1 MAKAACRQMSAL
13 TLYVLVG
20 ALAAGFV
27 QGLSGFAFGL
37 VAMTFWVWVIVPQVA
52 GPLVVFGSL
61 VGQLLSLGSFR
72 RSFNGQRLVPFI
84 LGGCVGTPIGVWM
97 LRYIDPTVFKMAVGL
112 ILVAYC
118 PLMLSMGA
126 MSRVTAGGRLA
137 DGGVG
142 LIGGVMG
149 GLGGLNGPAPTLWC
163 SLRGW
168 SRDEQRAVFQTFSL
182 CMQAL
187 TLAIYAASGL
197 ITRQTVGLFAIVA
210 PAMVVPTLIG
220 VRLYARFSEV
230 GFRRLIL
237 VLLGLSGVVLLIASV
252 PRLLVG

>member
-1 MAKAACRQMSAL
+1 MTAV
-13 TLYVLVG
+13 TYYVLLG
-20 ALAAGFV
+20 AVAAGFV

-37 VAMTFWVWVIVPQVA
+37 VAMTFWVWVVAPQLA

-61 VGQLLSLGSFR
+61 IGQLLALGSIR
-72 RSFNGQRLVPFI
+72 RGFDGRRLLPFVV
-84 LGGCVGTPIGVWM
+84 GGCVGTPIGVW
-97 LRYIDPTVFKMAVGL
+97 LLHLVDPTVFKAAVGA

-118 PLMLSMGA
+118 PVMLFIRA
-126 MSRVTAGGRLA
+126 MPRITFGGRLA

-142 LIGGVMG
+142 LIGGIMG
-149 GLGGLNGPAPTLWC
+149 GLGGLNGPVPTLWC

-187 TLAIYAASGL
+187 ALTIYAASGL
-197 ITRQTVGLFAIVA
+197 ITGETLGLFALVA
-210 PAMVVPTLIG
+210 PAMIVPTLIG

-230 GFRRLIL
+230 GFRTLIL
-237 VLLGLSGVVLLIASV
+237 VLLSLSGVVLLIASI
-252 PRLLVG
+252 PKLLTQ

>member
-1 MAKAACRQMSAL
+1 
-13 TLYVLVG
+13 
-20 ALAAGFV
+20 
-27 QGLSGFAFGL
+27 
-37 VAMTFWVWVIVPQVA
+37 MTVWVWVITPQLA

-61 VGQLLSLGSFR
+61 IGQLLSLGTLR
-72 RSFNGQRLVPFI
+72 RSFDRGRLWPFVF
-84 LGGCVGTPIGVWM
+84 GGCIGTPVGVW
-97 LRYIDPTVFKMAVGL
+97 LLHYIDPDAFKLFVGL

-118 PLMLSMGA
+118 PLMLSIGA
-126 MSRVTAGGRLA
+126 EPHITAGGRLA

-168 SRDEQRAVFQTFSL
+168 TRDEQRAVFQTFSL

-187 TLAIYAASGL
+187 ALAIYAASGL
-197 ITRQTVGLFAIVA
+197 ITHQALLLFAVVA
-210 PAMVVPTLIG
+210 PAMAVPTLMG
-220 VRLYARFSEV
+220 VRLYARFSEA

-237 VLLGLSGVVLLIASV
+237 VLLSISGIVLLLSSV
-252 PRLLVG
+252 PHLLYR